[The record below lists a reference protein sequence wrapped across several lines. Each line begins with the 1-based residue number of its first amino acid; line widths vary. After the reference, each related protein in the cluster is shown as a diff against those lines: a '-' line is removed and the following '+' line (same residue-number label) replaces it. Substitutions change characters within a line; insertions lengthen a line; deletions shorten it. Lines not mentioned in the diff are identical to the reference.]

1 MTTPR
6 RTILVLAYSI
16 SPVRGSEY
24 AVGWNYVRHM
34 ARDHDLVVLYGLAGD
49 HMGDVEEMAGVPA
62 DAFGGRVTFVPVL
75 PDRRAQLANHLN
87 RTGHVPFS
95 FYVAYRYW
103 HLGALAAARRIIAER
118 PIDVVHYLC
127 PIGFR
132 EPGYLWKLGKP
143 YIWGPVGGI
152 AARPVRAFRDL
163 GFAEGLKTIVRN
175 TVNAV
180 QFRAPRVR
188 TGIRKADILLA
199 ATSENADA
207 IERVYGRKAIVVPEN
222 AIDPGPEAA
231 PDAMADTPAS
241 PGPLRLVWTG
251 TLETRKAITIL
262 LRALARLDAPGRWT
276 LDVVGDGP
284 LMAASRAE
292 AAALGVDGAI
302 TWHGKVPRTTA
313 VALMAAADLHVLTSL
328 AEANTTVLWE
338 AMGAGVPTM
347 AIDHCGMHDSIC
359 DACGI
364 RIPLGG
370 IEPMATSFAA
380 AIGRLID
387 DRAALAR
394 LSDGARGCA
403 IEHGWERR
411 TAFWR
416 DIYDRAIAVHE
427 TGHETGLGGGPRA

>member
-1 MTTPR
+1 MSTSR

-34 ARDHDLVVLYGLAGD
+34 SRDHDLVVLYGLAGD
-49 HMGDVEEMAGVPA
+49 HMGDVEEMANVSS
-62 DAFGGRVTFVPVL
+62 DAFGGHVTFVPVL
-75 PDRRAQLANHLN
+75 PDRRARLANYLN

-103 HLGALAAARRIIAER
+103 HLSALAAARRIIAGR
-118 PIDVVHYLC
+118 QIDIVHYLC

-163 GFAEGLKTIVRN
+163 GLAEGVRTVVRN
-175 TVNAV
+175 AVNAV

-188 TGIRKADILLA
+188 QGILKADVLLA
-199 ATSENADA
+199 ATTENARA
-207 IERVYGRKAIVVPEN
+207 IERVYGRKPIVVPEN
-222 AIDPGPEAA
+222 AIDSDPGNVLPEESS
-231 PDAMADTPAS
+231 S
-241 PGPLRLVWTG
+241 PGATHGPIRLVWIG

-262 LRALARLDAPGRWT
+262 LRALARLDASHSWT
-276 LDVVGDGP
+276 LDIIGDGP
-284 LMAASRAE
+284 LMGSAREEAS
-292 AAALGVDGAI
+292 ALGIDGSV
-302 TWHGKVPRTTA
+302 TWHGKIPRDKA
-313 VALMAAADLHVLTSL
+313 VALLSKADLHVLTSL

-364 RIPLGG
+364 RIPLSG
-370 IEPMATSFAA
+370 IEEMSTAFAA
-380 AIGRLID
+380 AIRRLID
-387 DRAALAR
+387 DPAMLAE
-394 LSDGARGCA
+394 LSKGARACA
-403 IEHGWERR
+403 IDHGWQRR

-416 DIYDRAIAVHE
+416 EIYDHAIAVHK
-427 TGHETGLGGGPRA
+427 AA

>member
-1 MTTPR
+1 MSTSR

-34 ARDHDLVVLYGLAGD
+34 SRDHDLVVLYGLAGD
-49 HMGDVEEMAGVPA
+49 HMGDVEEMANVSS
-62 DAFGGRVTFVPVL
+62 DAFGGHVTFVPVL
-75 PDRRAQLANHLN
+75 PDRRARLANYLN

-103 HLGALAAARRIIAER
+103 HLSALAAARRIMAER
-118 PIDVVHYLC
+118 QIDIVHYLC

-163 GFAEGLKTIVRN
+163 GRAEGILTVVRN
-175 TVNAV
+175 AVNAV

-188 TGIRKADILLA
+188 QGILKADVLLA
-199 ATSENADA
+199 ATTENARA

-222 AIDPGPEAA
+222 AIDSDPGASDPGDVLPGEDSSPEAA
-231 PDAMADTPAS
+231 H
-241 PGPLRLVWTG
+241 GPLRMVWIG

-262 LRALARLDAPGRWT
+262 LRALARLDPSRSWV
-276 LDVVGDGP
+276 LDVIGNGP
-284 LMAASRAE
+284 LMESAREE
-292 AAALGVDGAI
+292 AAALGIAGPI
-302 TWHGKVPRTTA
+302 TWHGKLPRA
-313 VALMAAADLHVLTSL
+313 NAIALLGKADLHVLTSL

-359 DACGI
+359 NACGI
-364 RIPLGG
+364 RIPLSG
-370 IEPMATSFAA
+370 IEEMSASFAT
-380 AIGRLID
+380 AISQLID
-387 DRAALAR
+387 DRTVLAE
-394 LSDGARGCA
+394 LSEGARACA
-403 IEHGWERR
+403 LDHGWQRR
-411 TAFWR
+411 TAFWQE
-416 DIYDRAIAVHE
+416 IYDHAIAVH
-427 TGHETGLGGGPRA
+427 GAAR